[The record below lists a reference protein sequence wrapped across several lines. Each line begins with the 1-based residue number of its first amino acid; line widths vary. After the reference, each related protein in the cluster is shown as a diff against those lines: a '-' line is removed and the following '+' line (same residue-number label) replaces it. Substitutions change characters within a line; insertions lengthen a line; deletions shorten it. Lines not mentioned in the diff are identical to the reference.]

1 MSYPLINAKKRIIQ
15 ILQQILKEKNYPHN
29 VTLERPPEGKGT
41 FAFPC
46 FQLSAISKKS
56 PQQTAEEIQREIKGE
71 PFIEK
76 TIVSG
81 GYLNF
86 YLNETSIIQQTISLI
101 LEKKEAYGTLNSK
114 NKKVIIEHT
123 SANPNGPLHVGRARN
138 PIIGDTITRL
148 FTAAGYETESQFYVD
163 DMGKQV
169 AILAWG
175 MKHIPKK
182 QIPKSSI
189 DKPDHHAVGFYQEAN
204 KLMEKDDKIKEE
216 IGILVQQSEQC
227 NPQILEQI
235 HNAYAPVLKGMKQSL
250 ETINITIDS
259 YIPESTFVKDK
270 SVENIINTLKK
281 TSLCSDEEG
290 AYYLDLASYGIKG
303 RNTKFFFTRK
313 DGTSLYATRDIAYH
327 AWKAQH
333 ADKLINILG
342 EDHKLES
349 KQVAIGLELIG
360 KSLLPHP
367 VFYSFVS
374 LPGGKM
380 STRKGRVVS
389 LDDLIEECIKRAY
402 DEVKKRRGK
411 ELNETQMKEIATI
424 VGTGALRY
432 NIIKVQPEKDIVFKW
447 EEALSFEGNAAP
459 FIQYA
464 HARAAGILAKTEAD
478 IFNQEFRNYEV
489 LTEDAEQNLV
499 MKLAELPEI
508 IHNASEQY
516 RPHQLCSYVYDVA
529 SLFNQF
535 YRDCPVIKEQ
545 DEDLKQ
551 ARLHVALATK
561 IILHNGLNILG
572 ITAPEEM

>member
-1 MSYPLINAKKRIIQ
+1 MPYPLIEAKKRITL
-15 ILQQILKEKNYPHN
+15 ILKQILKEKNYPTTI
-29 VTLERPPEGKGT
+29 TLERPPAGKGT

-46 FQLSAISKKS
+46 FQLCTISKKS
-56 PQQTAEEIQREIKGE
+56 PQQTAEEIQKEIKKNS
-71 PFIEK
+71 PIKK
-76 TIVSG
+76 TEVSS

-86 YLNETSIIQQTISLI
+86 YLDETTLIQQTLSLI
-101 LEKKEAYGTLNSK
+101 LQKKETYGNLASK
-114 NKKVIIEHT
+114 KKKVIVEHT

-175 MKHIPKK
+175 MNNLDEK
-182 QIPKSSI
+182 QIPQSEI
-189 DKPDHHAVGFYQEAN
+189 DKPDHHAVGFYQQAN
-204 KLMEKDDKIKEE
+204 KLMEKNDNIKQE
-216 IGILVQQSEQC
+216 IGMLVQQIEQC
-227 NPQILEQI
+227 NQKILKQI
-235 HNAYAPVLKGMKQSL
+235 HNAYAPVLDGMKQSL
-250 ETINITIDS
+250 KTINIHIDS

-281 TSLCSDEEG
+281 TPICSDEDG

-333 ADKLINILG
+333 ADKLVNVLG

-360 KSLLPHP
+360 ESHLPHP

-389 LDDLIEECIKRAY
+389 LDGLIEECIKRAY
-402 DEVKKRRGK
+402 EEVKKRRGK
-411 ELNETQMKEIATI
+411 ELNEEQMNHIAQI

-432 NIIKVQPEKDIVFKW
+432 NIIKVQPEKDIVFQWK
-447 EEALSFEGNAAP
+447 EALSFEGNAAP

-464 HARAAGILAKTEAD
+464 HARAAGILSKIDAESLKHELS
-478 IFNQEFRNYEV
+478 NYEV
-489 LTEDAEQNLV
+489 LTEDAEQKLV

-508 IHNASEQY
+508 IHSASEQY
-516 RPHQLCSYVYDVA
+516 RPHQLCSYVYEVA

-535 YRDCPVIKEQ
+535 YRDCPVIAEQ
-545 DEDLKQ
+545 DSNRKH
-551 ARLHVALATK
+551 ARLHVVLATK
-561 IILHNGLNILG
+561 ITLHNALDILG

>member
-1 MSYPLINAKKRIIQ
+1 MSYPLIKAKKRIKKNLEQ
-15 ILQQILKEKNYPHN
+15 ILETKNYPSK
-29 VTLERPPEGKGT
+29 VTLERPPEGQGT

-46 FQLSAISKKS
+46 FQLCAISKKS
-56 PQQTAEEIQREIKGE
+56 PQQTAEEIKKEIKE
-71 PFIEK
+71 DPLIEK
-76 TIVSG
+76 TVVSS

-86 YLNETSIIQQTISLI
+86 YLNETKIIQQTLSLI
-101 LEKKEAYGTLNSK
+101 LKKKDSYGTLSAK
-114 NKKVIIEHT
+114 NKKVIVEHT

-175 MKHIPKK
+175 MKHLEKN
-182 QIPKSSI
+182 QIPKPTI
-189 DKPDHHAVGFYQEAN
+189 NKPDHHAVGFYQEAN
-204 KLMEKDDKIKEE
+204 KLMEKDEKIKEE
-216 IGILVQQSEQC
+216 IGMLVQQSEQC
-227 NPQILEQI
+227 NPKTLEQI
-235 HNAYAPVLKGMKQSL
+235 KNAYAPVLKGIKESL
-250 ETINITIDS
+250 ETINISIDS

-270 SVENIINTLKK
+270 SVENIISILKK
-281 TSLCSDEEG
+281 TSICSDEEG
-290 AYYLDLASYGIKG
+290 AYYLDLATYGIKG
-303 RNTKFFFTRK
+303 RNTKFFITRK

-327 AWKAQH
+327 AWKAEH

-360 KSLLPHP
+360 KTHLPHP

-402 DEVKKRRGK
+402 EEVKKRRGK
-411 ELNETQMKEIATI
+411 ELNEQQMKHIAKI
-424 VGTGALRY
+424 VGTGAIRY

-447 EEALSFEGNAAP
+447 EEALNFEGNAAP

-464 HARAAGILAKTEAD
+464 HARAGGILSKIEKNSL
-478 IFNQEFRNYEV
+478 NQEFCNYEV
-489 LTEDAEQNLV
+489 LTKYAEQKLV
-499 MKLAELPEI
+499 MKLAEFPEI

-516 RPHQLCSYVYDVA
+516 RPHHLCSFVYEVS

-535 YRDCPVIKEQ
+535 YRDCPVIAESHS
-545 DEDLKQ
+545 DRKQ
-551 ARLHVALATK
+551 ARLHIVLATK
-561 IILHNGLNILG
+561 IVLQNALEILG
-572 ITAPEEM
+572 INAPEEM

>member
-1 MSYPLINAKKRIIQ
+1 MPYPLVEAKKRIATV
-15 ILQQILKEKNYPHN
+15 LQHVLKEKNYP
-29 VTLERPPEGKGT
+29 TTILLERPPEGKGT

-46 FQLSAISKKS
+46 FQLCSLSKKS
-56 PQQTAEEIQREIKGE
+56 PQQTAEEIQKEIKKDT
-71 PFIEK
+71 FIKK
-76 TIVSG
+76 TEVSN

-86 YLNETSIIQQTISLI
+86 YLNQSLIIQQTLSLI
-101 LEKKEAYGTLNSK
+101 LKKKETYGTLPSK
-114 NKKVIIEHT
+114 KKKVIVEHT

-175 MKHIPKK
+175 MNQLDTGEIPK
-182 QIPKSSI
+182 PAI

-204 KLMEKDDKIKEE
+204 KLMEQDKNIQQE
-216 IGILVQQSEQC
+216 IGMLVQESEQG
-227 NPQILEQI
+227 NQQVLEQI
-235 HNAYAPVLKGMKQSL
+235 HNAYEPVLKGMKQSL
-250 ETINITIDS
+250 QTINISIDR

-270 SVENIINTLKK
+270 SVEKIINSLKK
-281 TSLCSDEEG
+281 TPICSDEDG
-290 AYYLDLASYGIKG
+290 AYYLDLASHGIKG

-333 ADKLINILG
+333 ADKLVNILG

-360 KSLLPHP
+360 ETHLPHP

-380 STRKGRVVS
+380 STRKGRMVS
-389 LDDLIEECIKRAY
+389 LDDLIQECIKRAY
-402 DEVKKRRGK
+402 EEVKKRRGK
-411 ELNETQMKEIATI
+411 ELNDQQMNHIAKI

-447 EEALSFEGNAAP
+447 KEALSFDGNAAP

-464 HARAAGILAKTEAD
+464 HARASGILAKQKAEG
-478 IFNQEFRNYEV
+478 INKNFSGYEV
-489 LTEDAEQNLV
+489 LTEKAEQNLA
-499 MKLAELPEI
+499 MKLAELPELI
-508 IHNASEQY
+508 RIACEQY
-516 RPHQLCSYVYDVA
+516 RPHQLCSYVYEVA

-535 YRDCPVIKEQ
+535 YRDCPVITEK
-545 DEDLKQ
+545 DNNRKQ
-551 ARLHVALATK
+551 ARLHLVLATK
-561 IILHNGLNILG
+561 IVLHNGLDILG
-572 ITAPEEM
+572 ISAPEEM